1 MSKPKKTPKNTPEF
15 LTAAEVHKVIELTG
29 EVVPNPAD
37 YCICWARDLLRRKWG
52 PGGPDISETMVMQVA
67 AQASQHAP
75 LEVGAGQH
83 VKLVA

>member
-1 MSKPKKTPKNTPEF
+1 MKKPMNTPAF

-29 EVVPNPAD
+29 EVASAMPGHFL
-37 YCICWARDLLRRKWG
+37 CWARGLLECEGRRQD
-52 PGGPDISETMVMQVA
+52 PGDDISPDNLMILHMA
-67 AQASQHAP
+67 AYMSQHAP